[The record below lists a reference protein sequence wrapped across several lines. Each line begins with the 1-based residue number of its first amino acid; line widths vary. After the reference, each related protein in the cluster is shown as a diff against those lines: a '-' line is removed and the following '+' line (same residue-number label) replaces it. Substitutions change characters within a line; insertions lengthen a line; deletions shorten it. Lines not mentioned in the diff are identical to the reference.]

1 MVPWYLIVC
10 VGLTCTFVNI
20 VWIERVVIS
29 FIRLTV
35 SSPGQIMLRCNKYSR
50 YFARCLVIQQYKEKE
65 LGFWKV
71 LPTRRLHYSPKK
83 RKSHLEHKSHHENHT
98 DTRDYIAMI
107 GNDEFMAE
115 NRGILARFSSARHF
129 FCDEAERKKEKRE
142 KVTGAQAF
150 NAIWFVTRLLPLWV
164 GLGRLGT
171 IKRGFLKE
179 FMSWKCGF

>member
-1 MVPWYLIVC
+1 MLLWDFRKRHCVFFYLFKIKVEQRSLSLETKNLKPAQIHC
-10 VGLTCTFVNI
+10 VSRGTLICRCMCAGLTCTFVNI
-20 VWIERVVIS
+20 VWKERVVIS

-50 YFARCLVIQQYKEKE
+50 YFARCLVIQQYKEIE

-71 LPTRRLHYSPKK
+71 LLTRRLHYSPKK

-129 FCDEAERKKEKRE
+129 FLR
-142 KVTGAQAF
+142 
-150 NAIWFVTRLLPLWV
+150 
-164 GLGRLGT
+164 
-171 IKRGFLKE
+171 
-179 FMSWKCGF
+179 

>member
-1 MVPWYLIVC
+1 MVPWYVVVC
-10 VGLTCTFVNI
+10 AGLTCTFVNI
-20 VWIERVVIS
+20 FWIERAVIS

-115 NRGILARFSSARHF
+115 NRGILAHFSSARHF
-129 FCDEAERKKEKRE
+129 FLRWSRKKERE
-142 KVTGAQAF
+142 KKEGNSSPGFPCHLICYQTASVVGWTG
-150 NAIWFVTRLLPLWV
+150 
-164 GLGRLGT
+164 
-171 IKRGFLKE
+171 
-179 FMSWKCGF
+179 

>member
-1 MVPWYLIVC
+1 MVPWYVVVC
-10 VGLTCTFVNI
+10 AGLTCTFVNI
-20 VWIERVVIS
+20 VWKERVVIS

-50 YFARCLVIQQYKEKE
+50 YFARCLVIQQYKEIE

-71 LPTRRLHYSPKK
+71 LLTRRLHYSPKK

-129 FCDEAERKKEKRE
+129 FSAIKQKERREKKEGYSGPGFQCHLICYQTAS
-142 KVTGAQAF
+142 VVGWTG
-150 NAIWFVTRLLPLWV
+150 
-164 GLGRLGT
+164 
-171 IKRGFLKE
+171 
-179 FMSWKCGF
+179 